1 MPKRKVK
8 KNYTEDDLL
17 QAIADI
23 RVNKITQRE
32 AAQKYGVPKTT
43 LIDRLSGRYTATIVK
58 PSKNV

>member
-43 LIDRLSGRYTATIVK
+43 LID
-58 PSKNV
+58 